1 MNKGPRGALFRPLGY
16 TPLSISIFFVSFAQ
30 VLLETLAASPGAL
43 LLSGLA
49 LSSLLSEPLSHLV
62 GIHRFIWYL
71 VEIDGGS
78 HRQHLERRASL
89 LTPLR
94 DEGCY
99 INRTPPPTSLQHLLL
114 PLELCRLGGVE
125 VRVTSAPRGRGSAT
139 EMA

>member
-1 MNKGPRGALFRPLGY
+1 MDKGPRGALFRPLGIY
-16 TPLSISIFFVSFAQ
+16 LSRSRFFLFLLLRS
-30 VLLETLAASPGAL
+30 LLETLAASPGAL

-125 VRVTSAPRGRGSAT
+125 VLATSAPRGRGSAT